1 MTTDSDSTAPTFPDR
16 TQLIA
21 DLLAL
26 LKMARRPVSLDDSAL
41 HFSSGSTALD
51 LDDDGSQLHGRLVQK
66 LVRHLHFEHHDQ
78 RELKDA
84 LSAVLA
90 KHQTAHRAG
99 HRSPIKEIAA
109 MFIDERAR
117 VPASAR
123 VFFGVRHLGLP
134 VAVDVGLARFTPSKE
149 VAFLEPI
156 LGADV
161 FAECSL
167 YCAVLATGGTTRKL
181 VGRAE
186 HSAMLAG
193 SLLRLH
199 LRSSLPSLYREQ
211 LLFDLHSRYVVV
223 RKDGSARWGFHR
235 RHQPASLEVS
245 QLPPDWTAV
254 VEAEG
259 RSIRSLPA
267 PLRDR
272 VDTALEW
279 MDIEARAP
287 TWKTQVP
294 ALFSAIESLLVPEDC
309 GHKAE
314 VVTVRSVI
322 LQLTLGESFFHP
334 GYTYDAYLVRCDLLH
349 GSPIDEDVTG
359 EIEDLAGTC
368 QRWTREILS
377 GYITY
382 ASQNNATTPQ
392 VLVQSL
398 DHSKAAAS
406 ALHWFQQHG
415 GGAEIVVKYR
425 KALGLEHRSGSR
437 TDVLGVTSDYL
448 RDQQLHSITST

>member
-1 MTTDSDSTAPTFPDR
+1 MMTDSDLPAPTFPDR
-16 TQLIA
+16 PQLLA
-21 DLLAL
+21 DLMTL
-26 LKMARRPVSLDDSAL
+26 LKAARRSVSLNDSGL
-41 HFSSGSTALD
+41 QPSTGFNERD
-51 LDDDGSQLHGRLVQK
+51 LDIEGDRLLDQFVHK
-66 LVRHLHFEHHDQ
+66 LVRNLHFEHHDQ
-78 RELKDA
+78 RELSDA
-84 LSAVLA
+84 LDAVLA
-90 KHQTAHRAG
+90 KYQTAYRGG
-99 HRSPIKEIAA
+99 HRSPIKEIATA
-109 MFIDERAR
+109 FIDGRAR
-117 VPASAR
+117 PPASAR

-149 VAFLEPI
+149 VTFLEPI

-181 VGRAE
+181 VERAE
-186 HSAMLAG
+186 HGAMLAG

-235 RHQPASLEVS
+235 RHQPKSLEGF

-254 VEAEG
+254 VEADG
-259 RSIRSLPA
+259 HSICSLPA
-267 PLRDR
+267 DLRVR
-272 VDTALEW
+272 VDIALEW

-287 TWKTQVP
+287 TWKTQIP
-294 ALFSAIESLLVPEDC
+294 AIFTAIESLLVPENC

-334 GYTYDAYLVRCDLLH
+334 GYTYDAYLVRCELLH
-349 GSPIDEDVTG
+349 GSRIDTDVTG

-368 QRWTREILS
+368 QRWAREILS
-377 GYITY
+377 GYIAY
-382 ASQNNATTPQ
+382 ASQNNATTPRM
-392 VLVQSL
+392 LVQGL

-406 ALHWFQQHG
+406 ARHWFQQDG
-415 GGAEIVVKYR
+415 RDAEIVVKYR
-425 KALGLEHRSGSR
+425 KAIGLEDS
-437 TDVLGVTSDYL
+437 
-448 RDQQLHSITST
+448 

>member
-1 MTTDSDSTAPTFPDR
+1 
-16 TQLIA
+16 
-21 DLLAL
+21 
-26 LKMARRPVSLDDSAL
+26 V
-41 HFSSGSTALD
+41 
-51 LDDDGSQLHGRLVQK
+51 V
-66 LVRHLHFEHHDQ
+66 
-78 RELKDA
+78 
-84 LSAVLA
+84 
-90 KHQTAHRAG
+90 
-99 HRSPIKEIAA
+99 
-109 MFIDERAR
+109 
-117 VPASAR
+117 
-123 VFFGVRHLGLP
+123 
-134 VAVDVGLARFTPSKE
+134 
-149 VAFLEPI
+149 
-156 LGADV
+156 
-161 FAECSL
+161 
-167 YCAVLATGGTTRKL
+167 ATGGTTGKL
-181 VGRAE
+181 VERAE

-199 LRSSLPSLYREQ
+199 LRSSFRNLHREQ
-211 LLFDLHSRYVVV
+211 LLFDLHSRYAIV
-223 RKDGSARWGFHR
+223 RKDGSTRGGFHR

-267 PLRDR
+267 LLRDR

-349 GSPIDEDVTG
+349 GSPIDADVTG
-359 EIEDLAGTC
+359 EIKELARTC
-368 QRWTREILS
+368 QRWAREILS

-425 KALGLEHRSGSR
+425 KALGL
-437 TDVLGVTSDYL
+437 VLL
-448 RDQQLHSITST
+448 C